1 MAKKIILKKNK
12 TTHSRSPLGDRGF
25 HMINKTFLVHKTEL
39 NNTKVVETAIP
50 ELQPGEVLF
59 KVDKYAMTT
68 NNITYAVVGH
78 KIGYWQFFPA
88 EEPFGIVPVWGYANV
103 VESKHE
109 GVKVGERFYGYFP
122 MGNYLK
128 IQVGK
133 ISPFG
138 ITDGAK
144 HRAEL
149 APIYNSYSNTK
160 TDVSYNEELED
171 YAPILRPLFT
181 TSFLNYQFLKTEKF
195 IDAKQII
202 ITSASSKTSMG
213 LAFMLKQNQAE
224 DGKKIVGLTSP
235 RNVEFVKSTGYYD
248 EVITYDE
255 LENELKQH
263 AATVVDMAGN
273 SKLLFRISDLLGEKL
288 KFTSLIGLTDW
299 SAEKEFKTLPNSK
312 FFFAPAFAQ
321 QLFKEWGVEKANK
334 EIAIAGAKFTTAA
347 SKWMDL
353 IYLNDFESLSKLYH
367 TMLQGKVDPK
377 KGNIVK
383 I

>member
-1 MAKKIILKKNK
+1 MPKL
-12 TTHSRSPLGDRGF
+12 
-25 HMINKTFLVHKTEL
+25 NKTFLIHKAEL
-39 NNTKVVETAIP
+39 NNTKFSEAETP
-50 ELQPGEVLF
+50 DLHEGEILF
-59 KVDKYAMTT
+59 KIDKYAMTT

-88 EEPFGIVPVWGYANV
+88 EEPFGIVPVWGYADV

-133 ISPFG
+133 CSPFG
-138 ITDGAK
+138 ITDGSE
-144 HRAEL
+144 HRASL
-149 APIYNSYSNTK
+149 APIYNNYSNTK
-160 TDVSYNEELED
+160 SDVSYNQEMED
-171 YAPILRPLFT
+171 YVPILRPLFT
-181 TSFLNYQFLKTEKF
+181 TSFLNYQFLKSEKF
-195 IDAKQII
+195 FEAEQII

-213 LAFMLKQNQAE
+213 LAFMLKKNQEE

-248 EVITYDE
+248 EVIMYGE
-255 LENELKQH
+255 LENDLNQKSS
-263 AATVVDMAGN
+263 TVVDMAGN
-273 SKLLFRISDLLGEKL
+273 SKLLFRINDHLGENL
-288 KFTSLIGLTDW
+288 KYSSLIGLTDW
-299 SAEKEFKTLPNSK
+299 TSEKEFKTLPNSK

-321 QLFKEWGVEKANK
+321 QLFKKWGIEKANK
-334 EIAIAGAKFTTAA
+334 EIAIAGGEFTVAA

-353 IYLNDFESLSKLYH
+353 VYLNDFESLSKLYH
-367 TMLQGKVDPK
+367 EMLQGKVDPK
-377 KGNIVK
+377 KGNIVQ